1 MSLFRRFLPRPTWL
15 RKPAHRLYDAAGARQ
30 SGGAQPLAPQG
41 AGSCP
46 LGTGEP
52 ESAVV
57 HRIQSTPQNPR
68 MFVRRTSGGG
78 SSSLSTVHQGLPDP
92 AAAAN
97 PSSAVG
103 RVLIRCLTGCLDLY
117 KRFLSPL
124 LPSAC
129 RFYPTCSVYMREAI
143 VIHGSAKGVW
153 LGLKRLSRC
162 HPLHEGGCD
171 PVPPA
176 RGPVPAVFSKSAPN
190 VSAH

>member
-57 HRIQSTPQNPR
+57 HRIQSTPQDPR
-68 MFVRRTSGGG
+68 MLVRRTSGRGP
-78 SSSLSTVHQGLPDP
+78 SSVSTVHESLPDS
-92 AAAAN
+92 AAAVS
-97 PSSAVG
+97 PGSTVG
-103 RVLIRCLTGCLDLY
+103 RVLTGCLDLY

-143 VIHGSAKGVW
+143 VIHGPAKGVW

-176 RGPVPAVFSKSAPN
+176 SRVVPTAFSKSAPN